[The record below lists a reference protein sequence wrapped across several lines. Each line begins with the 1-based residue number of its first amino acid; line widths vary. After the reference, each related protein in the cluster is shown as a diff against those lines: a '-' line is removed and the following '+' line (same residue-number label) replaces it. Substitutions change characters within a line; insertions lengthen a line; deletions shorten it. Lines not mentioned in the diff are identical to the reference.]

1 MKYKAIITTTNEHDT
16 RTITANINAPSAMDA
31 HTIAAAMPVPSGDRV
46 INVYPD
52 TNDVDGVV
60 YGALFVARRTAA
72 NAIIRGG
79 NDTQRRIDA
88 EFRAINARCVGGDA
102 SRVMRVIR
110 DYSHDTQ
117 DMFDAACLGVCDAH
131 IRNAGNIIEQYHAA
145 FLEMNC
151 YVKSTKTA
159 ANNELS
165 IEYIVSGGGEIVSIS
180 TAISTIIYG
189 GDSWTPAA
197 CGEMDVEAA
206 ARLGNVLHN
215 AMDNCAGRQREIAEM
230 LAIGYGNAD
239 IARKL
244 GINPTTVL
252 RHIAMMRRTV
262 YQYINDTAP
271 EFLTLIHTYDVDSAA
286 AAANANN
293 RRTDEGKAREKANC
307 KARHSAEYYREYRAR
322 KAAARKA
329 AETNK

>member
-1 MKYKAIITTTNEHDT
+1 MNYKAIITTTNEHDT

-72 NAIIRGG
+72 NSIIRGG

-110 DYSHDTQ
+110 EYSHDTQ
-117 DMFDAACLGVCDAH
+117 DMFDAACLGVCGAH

-271 EFLTLIHTYDVDSAA
+271 EFIPLIRTYDVDSAA

-293 RRTDEGKAREKANC
+293 RRTNEGVARKTAADKATQAER
-307 KARHSAEYYREYRAR
+307 ARRYRER

>member
-1 MKYKAIITTTNEHDT
+1 MKYAAIITTTNDHDT
-16 RTITANINAPSAMDA
+16 RTIFTHISAPSAMDA

-102 SRVMRVIR
+102 ARVMRVIR

-145 FLEMNC
+145 FLEMNR

-165 IEYIVSGGGEIVSIS
+165 IEYIVSGGGEIVSIN
-180 TAISTIIYG
+180 TAIASIIYG
-189 GDSWTPAA
+189 GDKWTPISG
-197 CGEMDVEAA
+197 GEMDADTA
-206 ARLGNVLHN
+206 ARLGDVLHAALN
-215 AMDNCAGRQREIAEM
+215 MCTKKQRKIAEM
-230 LAIGYGNAD
+230 IAIGYGIAD

-244 GINPTTVL
+244 DVNPSTVS
-252 RHIAMMRRTV
+252 RHIAMVRGTV
-262 YQYINDTAP
+262 SGYIESVAP
-271 EFLTLIHTYDVDSAA
+271 EFLQLIHTYDVDSAA

>member
-1 MKYKAIITTTNEHDT
+1 MKYIAIITTTNDHDT
-16 RTITANINAPSAMDA
+16 RTIFARINAPSAMDA

-102 SRVMRVIR
+102 ARVMRVIR

-131 IRNAGNIIEQYHAA
+131 IRNAGNIIEQYHTA
-145 FLEMNC
+145 FLEMNRF
-151 YVKSTKTA
+151 VKSTKTA

-197 CGEMDVEAA
+197 CGEMDVETA

-293 RRTDEGKAREKANC
+293 RRTDAGAARKAETDKATQAER
-307 KARHSAEYYREYRAR
+307 ARRYRAR

-329 AETNK
+329 AEMNK

>member
-1 MKYKAIITTTNEHDT
+1 MNYKAIITTTNEHDT
-16 RTITANINAPSAMDA
+16 RTIFANINAPSAMDA
-31 HTIAAAMPVPSGDRV
+31 HTVAASMPVPSGDRV

-52 TNDVDGVV
+52 TNDIDGLV

-102 SRVMRVIR
+102 ARVMRVIR

-117 DMFDAACLGVCDAH
+117 DMFDVACLGVCDAH

-145 FLEMNC
+145 FLEMNR

-159 ANNELS
+159 ENNELS
-165 IEYIVSGGGEIVSIS
+165 IEYIIGGGGEIVSIS

-189 GDSWTPAA
+189 GDSWTPTA
-197 CGEMDVEAA
+197 CGEMDADTA
-206 ARLGNVLHN
+206 ARLGDVLHAGLN
-215 AMDNCAGRQREIAEM
+215 MVTGRQREVAKL
-230 LAIGYGNAD
+230 LAIGYGRAA

-244 GINPTTVL
+244 DVSEPTIT
-252 RHIAMMRRTV
+252 RHISMIKGTV
-262 YQYINDTAP
+262 KGYIESNAP
-271 EFLTLIHTYDVDSAA
+271 EFLQLIRKYDVEGEVK
-286 AAANANN
+286 AANANN
-293 RRTDEGKAREKANC
+293 RRTDEGNAAKKAKNAEYC
-307 KARHSAEYYREYRAR
+307 KAYRAR
-322 KAAARKA
+322 KKA
-329 AETNK
+329 EKNAK